1 MPSQPVGPDPLQAV
15 RAPHKLK
22 IEPSA
27 IPDAIAVF
35 EQALDQLWAKFGS
48 GRDRFDQINWAG
60 DHVSQVTAQKFND
73 RAHSDPNAAMAV
85 LDGYRAQLQ
94 GVVDNLKALQQSY
107 QQTEG
112 NNAAL
117 WKGQQV

>member
-1 MPSQPVGPDPLQAV
+1 VS
-15 RAPHKLK
+15 APHKLK

-27 IPDAIAVF
+27 IPDAIGVF
-35 EQALDQLWAKFGS
+35 EQALDQLAGKLSDGTIFLNQQS
-48 GRDRFDQINWAG
+48 WAG
-60 DHVSQVTAQKFND
+60 DHVSQVTAQRFNE
-73 RAHSDPNAAMAV
+73 RAHTDANSAKSA

-94 GVVDNLKALQQSY
+94 GVVDNLKALQKSY

>member
-1 MPSQPVGPDPLQAV
+1 VS
-15 RAPHKLK
+15 APHKLK

-27 IPDAIAVF
+27 IPDAINVF
-35 EQALDQLWAKFGS
+35 EQALDQLSVKLGY
-48 GRDRFDQINWAG
+48 GEDQFKQPTWAG
-60 DHVSQVTAQKFND
+60 DHVSQATAQKFND
-73 RAHSDPNAAMAV
+73 RAHTDPNSAMAV
-85 LDGYRAQLQ
+85 LSGYRAQLQ